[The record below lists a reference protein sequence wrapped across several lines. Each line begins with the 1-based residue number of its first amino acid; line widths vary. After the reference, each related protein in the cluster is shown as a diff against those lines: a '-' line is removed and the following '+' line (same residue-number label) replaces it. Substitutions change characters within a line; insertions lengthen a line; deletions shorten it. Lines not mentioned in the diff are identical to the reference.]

1 MNFGVLSS
9 LVTLTCTSL
18 VLGADTVQAAL
29 SCMVADLWINTRRV
43 SIEVLLICLRNL
55 AGMDRMSFCESASFS
70 LSNKSLSLPGRVK

>member
-18 VLGADTVQAAL
+18 ALGADTVQAAL
-29 SCMVADLWINTRRV
+29 LSVVADLWINTSPV

-55 AGMDRMSFCESASFS
+55 AGVDRMSFSVGQLLSPCE
-70 LSNKSLSLPGRVK
+70 